1 MYVNKYRFDKSNSI
15 STISHRH
22 KRGLYLGLGGILR
35 LDFLAKKEELV
46 VKRGE
51 ILVAV
56 ARQLSSICGCICCCM
71 RKHIVL
77 PCFSPHLTVCLSVCA
92 CLSARFVCLFG
103 VRTSLFYKSERKSQD
118 WWAIAGQMGRS
129 QKQEGRQQSNPQRVP
144 ISTFT
149 LLHFYASLGGTWV
162 FLGFEDISKFEIYPF
177 FILKTK

>member
-56 ARQLSSICGCICCCM
+56 QDSCPVFVVA
-71 RKHIVL
+71 
-77 PCFSPHLTVCLSVCA
+77 
-92 CLSARFVCLFG
+92 SAV
-103 VRTSLFYKSERKSQD
+103 
-118 WWAIAGQMGRS
+118 A
-129 QKQEGRQQSNPQRVP
+129 
-144 ISTFT
+144 
-149 LLHFYASLGGTWV
+149 
-162 FLGFEDISKFEIYPF
+162 
-177 FILKTK
+177 

>member
-103 VRTSLFYKSERKSQD
+103 VRTSLFYKSERFGL
-118 WWAIAGQMGRS
+118 AGNSLWMSTASARNLCQWRTKTD
-129 QKQEGRQQSNPQRVP
+129 QKRRRVP
-144 ISTFT
+144 LMKMPRLNS
-149 LLHFYASLGGTWV
+149 AGGCCSFACT
-162 FLGFEDISKFEIYPF
+162 
-177 FILKTK
+177 